1 MGNQSPFR
9 RRIWYWARI
18 ISPFPRRAKGEGR
31 RFISFDE
38 ARLAYFN
45 KDIAL
50 QAKIKVRVPN
60 SEIYPEPSDVGESL
74 VTTSMGNIIYN
85 CELPL
90 EMRYYSKQE
99 DGTWLLGK
107 LIDKKEL
114 GRLVAKAHKLY
125 GNFGTARVL
134 DTVKKLG
141 YDNACLSGLSIAASD
156 IEIPKERAKSLL
168 LLKKKSIRSNA
179 SSAVG

>member
-1 MGNQSPFR
+1 MVLGAYYLTIFR
-9 RRIWYWARI
+9 EG
-18 ISPFPRRAKGEGR
+18 AKGEGR

-114 GRLVAKAHKLY
+114 GRLVAKAIS
-125 GNFGTARVL
+125 FTGTSARP
-134 DTVKKLG
+134 
-141 YDNACLSGLSIAASD
+141 ASL
-156 IEIPKERAKSLL
+156 IRSRNSVMTTLVCPVCPLPRRISKFRRKRAKSLL